1 MHGRAIEALDDLIR
15 AWSRWDEHEQ
25 YYLEELAPRIARSD
39 DPDFRWLDREQQRH
53 GRRSGPTERMIVVR
67 LKGLM
72 SPGEWRILP
81 ELIRARR
88 GLELHELES
97 DAERRARIAGR
108 EAAEH
113 DAEQARRD
121 AERKRRETEEWP
133 DALDRARREGEV
145 RVAREEEEQAAAREA
160 EEQERLDRAA
170 EVARRLED
178 ARRAQRERDE
188 RDRREAEERA
198 ARDEADRSARKA
210 EQERLHRDDTDHARR
225 DRDAEPQPDG
235 SQEAAPRPRRAATPD
250 EGSLIENGERGDHR
264 GTGDGS
270 AASVAPSPAPEDA
283 MADERRND
291 DELQG
296 RLREL
301 AELADEGLISP
312 EEHAEVHERMVGTD
326 ADAEESMTDDIAS
339 DDADE
344 TADPTD
350 DPQDVDE
357 EEGVD
362 EPQITN
368 GAAANEGASDNERP
382 AVKDAEPDAPAPT
395 SESTQAASG
404 RETLPV
410 GSAEGVALNLRGYAQ
425 RLADKGEQGLG
436 DAVREYAERVRG
448 VERGELPAVLSVA
461 PAAIAP
467 EMVGTALVPRRLE
480 VLLEIVRNVLIFMP
494 VLWTWLK
501 LQAAVEAYTPG
512 PKNFFDFWVETGAPH
527 WLLGGPLADAALQVA
542 VILVLLVVVNAI
554 LGMLRARTERRRERE
569 ARSFAAVLARA
580 EAAGAAQRVEDPQ
593 SALAGFAVAAT
604 GLTVELRSVGEGLQ
618 TLGAPFAES
627 VELARQAL
635 TETSEAVAG
644 QQRRLDDVIEQLR
657 GIAGMGDQLAAL
669 RAEFAEAREAA
680 ERSAEALTGIRDS
693 LDPSARD
700 FADAAGTLA
709 ELATHL
715 ERMTDAMAG
724 TIAALDS
731 GFDSSA
737 EHLRDAAMSMN
748 TVATRVLDEIGDGRG
763 GGR

>member
-1 MHGRAIEALDDLIR
+1 MHGRSIEALDDLIW

-39 DPDFRWLDREQQRH
+39 DPDFHWLDREQQRS

-67 LKGLM
+67 LRELM

-97 DAERRARIAGR
+97 DDERLARLAGR
-108 EAAEH
+108 EAAEL

-121 AERKRRETEEWP
+121 AERERRETEEWP
-133 DALDRARREGEV
+133 DALDRARQEGEV
-145 RVAREEEEQAAAREA
+145 RLAREEEEQAAAREA

-170 EVARRLED
+170 EVARRREE
-178 ARRAQRERDE
+178 ARRAQREREE
-188 RDRREAEERA
+188 RARLEAEERA
-198 ARDEADRSARKA
+198 ARDEADRAAREA
-210 EQERLHRDDTDHARR
+210 EQQRLHREEARHARR
-225 DRDAEPQPDG
+225 DREAEQRPDG
-235 SQEAAPRPRRAATPD
+235 SREAAPLPRRPATPE
-250 EGSLIENGERGDHR
+250 EGGLIENGERGDHR
-264 GTGDGS
+264 GDGDGS
-270 AASVAPSPAPEDA
+270 VASAALPPAPEDA

-312 EEHAEVHERMVGTD
+312 EEHAEVRERIGGAD
-326 ADAEESMTDDIAS
+326 ADAEEAMTDDTAS
-339 DDADE
+339 DDA
-344 TADPTD
+344 ADTTD
-350 DPQDVDE
+350 DTEDAE
-357 EEGVD
+357 EEPG
-362 EPQITN
+362 
-368 GAAANEGASDNERP
+368 GARVVNDTATDNDP
-382 AVKDAEPDAPAPT
+382 DDEPDAGETPPAGST
-395 SESTQAASG
+395 SAA
-404 RETLPV
+404 
-410 GSAEGVALNLRGYAQ
+410 ALSLRSYAR
-425 RLADKGEQGLG
+425 RLSDKGEQALA

-461 PAAIAP
+461 PAAMAP
-467 EMVGTALVPRRLE
+467 AMVGAALVGRRLE
-480 VLLEIVRNVLIFMP
+480 GVLEFFRNVLIFMP

-512 PKNFFDFWVETGAPH
+512 PERNFFDFWVEAGSSH
-527 WLLGGPLADAALQVA
+527 WLLGGRLADAALQVA
-542 VILVLLVVVNAI
+542 FILVLLVVVNSL
-554 LGMLRARTERRRERE
+554 LGMLRGRTERRRERE

-604 GLTVELRSVGEGLQ
+604 GLTTELRSVGEGLRHSA
-618 TLGAPFAES
+618 APFAES

-635 TETSEAVAG
+635 TETSAAVAS

-657 GIAGMGDQLAAL
+657 GIAGMGDQLEAL
-669 RAEFAEAREAA
+669 RAEFSEAREAA
-680 ERSAEALTGIRDS
+680 ERSAQALTGIRDS

-700 FADAAGTLA
+700 FADAAGRLA
-709 ELATHL
+709 QLATHL

-724 TIAALDS
+724 TIATLDS

-737 EHLRDAAMSMN
+737 KHLRDAAMSMN
-748 TVATRVLDEIGDGRG
+748 TVATRVLDELGDGRSA
-763 GGR
+763 RR